1 MKRKCIIPIIS
12 LSIIITGCKIATA
25 PSDDANFM
33 FIPKDKIVTIDK
45 ITFDDSRFIDSCSF
59 IPLETTDA
67 SLLGN
72 INQIEFCDG
81 KFYIFD
87 GKEDKLKV
95 FSSTGKFLFDI
106 GIRGDAPE
114 EYLSINSFFINREDK
129 KVGISD
135 PLRMAIH
142 EYSLDGEYIQTVKH
156 NQEPLLSLNKSIC
169 IDGYIYSY
177 FDVSHIND
185 MTYSV
190 LSAKDYSIID
200 RWSPYP
206 VKVNQQM
213 ACVLLSHPFSIVDG
227 DLHFVELYSDT
238 IFTYH
243 NGEKQPYLLIETGL
257 PAITPSYFEGKP
269 FEFDPVQAFY
279 AVSSDKKY
287 SSGFKEYFETDRYIL
302 TSFDYSDNFYVVDKD
317 NMETFHI
324 KKRDNCL
331 DIMKSILVSENK
343 LVGVYNQDDIS
354 YIQSLIEDDKDLY
367 PSHVQEF
374 MSNYD
379 LDNDNPILIVYYLK
393 KSV

>member
-45 ITFDDSRFIDSCSF
+45 ITFDDSRFIDSCVF

-213 ACVLLSHPFSIVDG
+213 ACVLLSHPFSVVDG

-269 FEFDPVQAFY
+269 FEFDPVQAFF

-302 TSFDYSDNFYVVDKD
+302 TSFSYSDNFYVIDKD

>member
-45 ITFDDSRFIDSCSF
+45 ITFDDSRFIDSCAF

-67 SLLGN
+67 SLIGN
-72 INQIEFCDG
+72 IKQIEFCDG
-81 KFYIFD
+81 KYYIYD
-87 GKEDKLKV
+87 GKVKKLKV

-106 GIRGDAPE
+106 GMKGDAPG

-185 MTYSV
+185 MIYSV

-213 ACVLLSHPFSIVDG
+213 ACVLLSHPFSVVDG

-269 FEFDPVQAFY
+269 FEFDPVQAFF

-302 TSFDYSDNFYVVDKD
+302 TSFSYRDNFYIVDKD

-331 DIMKSILVSENK
+331 DIMKSILVSKNK
-343 LVGVYNQDDIS
+343 LVRVYNQDDIS

>member
-45 ITFDDSRFIDSCSF
+45 ITFDDSRFIDSCVF

-213 ACVLLSHPFSIVDG
+213 ACVLLSHPFSVVDG

-269 FEFDPVQAFY
+269 FEFDPVQAFF

-302 TSFDYSDNFYVVDKD
+302 TSFSYRDNFYIVDKD

-343 LVGVYNQDDIS
+343 LVRVYNQDDIS

>member
-12 LSIIITGCKIATA
+12 LSIIITGCKIATT

-45 ITFDDSRFIDSCSF
+45 ITFDDSRFIDSCVF

-67 SLLGN
+67 SLIGN

-106 GIRGDAPE
+106 GIRGEAPG

-213 ACVLLSHPFSIVDG
+213 ACVLLSHPFSVVDG

-269 FEFDPVQAFY
+269 FEFDPVQAFF

-302 TSFDYSDNFYVVDKD
+302 TSFSYSDNFYVIDKD

>member
-45 ITFDDSRFIDSCSF
+45 ITFDDSRFIDSCVF

-67 SLLGN
+67 SLIGS
-72 INQIEFCDG
+72 IKQIEFCDG
-81 KFYIFD
+81 KYYIFD

-185 MTYSV
+185 MIYSV

-213 ACVLLSHPFSIVDG
+213 ACVLLSHPFSVVDG

-269 FEFDPVQAFY
+269 FEFDPVQAFF

-302 TSFDYSDNFYVVDKD
+302 TCFDYRDNFYIVDKD

-343 LVGVYNQDDIS
+343 LVRVYNQDDIS

-379 LDNDNPILIVYYLK
+379 LDNDNPILIVYYFK

>member
-12 LSIIITGCKIATA
+12 LSIIITGCKIATT
-25 PSDDANFM
+25 PSDDANYM

-45 ITFDDSRFIDSCSF
+45 ITFDDSRFIDSCVF
-59 IPLETTDA
+59 VPLETTDA

-72 INQIEFCDG
+72 IKQIEFCDG
-81 KFYIFD
+81 KYYIYD

-106 GIRGDAPE
+106 GIRGDAPG

-185 MTYSV
+185 MIYSV

-213 ACVLLSHPFSIVDG
+213 ACVLLSHPFSVVDG

-269 FEFDPVQAFY
+269 FEFDPVQAFF

-343 LVGVYNQDDIS
+343 LVRVYNQDDIS